1 MNKLNNSKKNKIKNL
16 IQKNQLYNPN
26 EENLIFDV
34 IVDCIY
40 EIMDYKKK
48 LFNKL
53 KTIKISEI
61 PYKNKYIYE
70 DPEKVMFEL
79 GSSNYPY
86 SFPKLEIENGIIKEP
101 TIEREF
107 GLFYEKM
114 KNETNNNRF
123 TDFAMITKQDFNKSL
138 NTLNSE
144 IKNKKLNS
152 KLNSPRNVKSVHY
165 GGNLDKL
172 KKKLKTKHDKEIK
185 DLKNQQKKELNDLKN
200 QLKQQIIKKQ
210 KKNSIKAN
218 LSFINFKCNN
228 CKKNFLSKTGLKN
241 HQHKCN

>member
-1 MNKLNNSKKNKIKNL
+1 MNKLNNSKKNIIKSL
-16 IQKNQLYNPN
+16 IKKNQLYSSK

-34 IVDCIY
+34 IVDCIHD
-40 EIMDYKKK
+40 IMNYKKN
-48 LFNKL
+48 LYNKL

-61 PYKNKYIYE
+61 PFKTKYIYE
-70 DPEKVMFEL
+70 DPKNVKFEL
-79 GSSNYPY
+79 GSTNYPY

-107 GLFYEKM
+107 ELFHNKM

-123 TDFAMITKQDFNKSL
+123 TDFAMITKSDFNKSL
-138 NTLNSE
+138 NILNNE

-152 KLNSPRNVKSVHY
+152 TLNSPRNVRNVHQ

-200 QLKQQIIKKQ
+200 QLKQQIIEKQ
-210 KKNSIKAN
+210 KKKSIKAN

>member
-1 MNKLNNSKKNKIKNL
+1 MNKLNNSKKKIIKNL
-16 IQKNQLYNPN
+16 IQKNKLYSPK
-26 EENLIFDV
+26 EESLIFDV
-34 IVDCIY
+34 IVDCIH
-40 EIMDYKKK
+40 EIMDYKLN

-61 PYKNKYIYE
+61 PYINKYIYE
-70 DPEKVMFEL
+70 DPNNVKFEL
-79 GSSNYPY
+79 GSSNYAY
-86 SFPKLEIENGIIKEP
+86 SFPKLEIENDIIKKP

-107 GLFYEKM
+107 ELFYKKM

-123 TDFAMITKQDFNKSL
+123 TDFAMITKSDFNKSL

-144 IKNKKLNS
+144 IKNK

-185 DLKNQQKKELNDLKN
+185 DLKNQQKKELNDVKN
-200 QLKQQIIKKQ
+200 QLKQQIIEKQ

>member
-1 MNKLNNSKKNKIKNL
+1 MNKLNNSKKKIIKNL
-16 IQKNQLYNPN
+16 IQKNKLYSPK
-26 EENLIFDV
+26 EESLIFDV
-34 IVDCIY
+34 IVDCIH
-40 EIMDYKKK
+40 EIMDYKLN

-61 PYKNKYIYE
+61 PYINKYIYE
-70 DPEKVMFEL
+70 DPKKVKFEL
-79 GSSNYPY
+79 GSSNYAY
-86 SFPKLEIENGIIKEP
+86 SFPKLEIENDIIKKP

-107 GLFYEKM
+107 ELFYKKM

-123 TDFAMITKQDFNKSL
+123 TDFAMITKSDFNKSL

-144 IKNKKLNS
+144 IKNK

-185 DLKNQQKKELNDLKN
+185 DLKNQQKKELNDVKN
-200 QLKQQIIKKQ
+200 QLKQQIIEKQ